1 LITLTWLHPEWWW
14 TLPAALVLFAVSRLF
29 VRRRYVSFSAVR
41 WVASLKRRPSY
52 FRRLPLLLGLV
63 AVGLALAAFLD
74 PALPYS
80 ESEIRSQGLDIALVL
95 DLSSSMQETMDI
107 RRAPGRPPVPGRPTF
122 SPRDSGAPPPTG
134 RTRLETTKD
143 ALRDFISRRHDDRI
157 GLIVFS
163 DNAYVVAPLTFDYDY
178 LKHYIDIVDDQ
189 ILRGEGMTAIGDG
202 VALANFLLA
211 RMSTAEKRNK
221 VIVVFTDGEN
231 NYGRD
236 PVEVLGEADAAGV
249 RVHVIGVDLEEEVK
263 QKPAVRALIEAV
275 QKYGGKYYNADTARQ
290 LRAAYS
296 AIDSLEKGLLTSK
309 GYVRN
314 APVFHWF
321 AAPAIVFLVAA
332 LAVRSV
338 PYFADFT

>member
-1 LITLTWLHPEWWW
+1 MITLTWLHPEWWW
-14 TLPAALVLFAVSRLF
+14 TLPAALAVFLASRWIMRRKF
-29 VRRRYVSFSAVR
+29 VAFSAVR
-41 WVASLKRRPSY
+41 WIAQVRRRPSL
-52 FRRLPLLLGLV
+52 FRRLPEVLGL
-63 AVGLALAAFLD
+63 AALACALAAFMD

-95 DLSSSMQETMDI
+95 DLSSSMQETMD
-107 RRAPGRPPVPGRPTF
+107 AKRPSRSMQNLTF
-122 SPRDSGAPPPTG
+122 SSRDTGAPPPAG

-163 DNAYVVAPLTFDYDY
+163 DNAYVVSPLTFDYEY

-202 VALANFLLA
+202 IALANFLLA
-211 RMSTAEKRNK
+211 RQSTAEKRNK

-236 PVEVLGEADAAGV
+236 PVEALGQADASGV
-249 RVHVIGVDLEEEVK
+249 RVHIIGVDLEDEVK
-263 QKPAVRALIEAV
+263 QKPAVKALIDAV
-275 QKYGGKYYNADTARQ
+275 QRYGGHYYNADTARQ

-309 GYVRN
+309 AYIRN
-314 APVFHWF
+314 SPVFEWF
-321 AAPAIVFLVAA
+321 AAPALVLLVAA
-332 LAVRSV
+332 MAVRAI
-338 PYFADFT
+338 PFFADFT

>member
-1 LITLTWLHPEWWW
+1 MITLTWLHPEWWW
-14 TLPAALVLFAVSRLF
+14 TLPAALGVFAASRLLARRSF
-29 VRRRYVSFSAVR
+29 VAFSAVR
-41 WVASLKRRPSY
+41 WIRMVRRRPSP
-52 FRRLPLLLGLV
+52 FRRLPEVLAVIAV
-63 AVGLALAAFLD
+63 ALALGALMD

-95 DLSSSMQETMDI
+95 DLSSSMQETMDA
-107 RRAPGRPPVPGRPTF
+107 RRPSQSMQNLTF
-122 SPRDSGAPPPTG
+122 SNRDTGTAPPPG

-157 GLIVFS
+157 GLVVFS
-163 DNAYVVAPLTFDYDY
+163 DNAYVVSPLTFDYDY
-178 LKHYIDIVDDQ
+178 LQHYVDIVDDQ

-202 VALANFLLA
+202 IALANFLLA
-211 RMSTAEKRNK
+211 RQSTAEKRNK

-236 PVEVLGEADAAGV
+236 PVEVLGEADASGV

-263 QKPAVRALIEAV
+263 QKPAVKTLIDTV
-275 QKYGGKYYNADTARQ
+275 QKFGGHYYNADTARQ
-290 LRAAYS
+290 LRAAYG

-309 GYVRN
+309 AYVRN
-314 APVFHWF
+314 SPVFEWF

-332 LAVRSV
+332 VAVRSI
-338 PYFADFT
+338 PFFADFT